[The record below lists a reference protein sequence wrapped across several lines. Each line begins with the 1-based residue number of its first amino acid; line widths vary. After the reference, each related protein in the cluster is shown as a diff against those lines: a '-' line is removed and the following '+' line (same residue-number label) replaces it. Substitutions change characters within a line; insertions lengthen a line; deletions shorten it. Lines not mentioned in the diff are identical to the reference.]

1 MSYACHIPE
10 EEWESVP
17 GCSSLNPGGQADGN
31 NFQCIFLTKY
41 KLISPFINNGQMFV
55 TFF

>member
-17 GCSSLNPGGQADGN
+17 GCSSLNPGGQTDGN
-31 NFQCIFLTKY
+31 KCQCIFLTKY
-41 KLISPFINNGQMFV
+41 KLISPFIKEEN
-55 TFF
+55 